1 MVIVTVGISD
11 IWDIVLQ
18 LSISIFQKKTVEQLL
33 FVWPEKY
40 EQCIQVDRL
49 LVAQNI
55 SQLTF
60 HLEAPP

>member
-1 MVIVTVGISD
+1 MIVAIGIPN
-11 IWDIVLQ
+11 IWDKILQ
-18 LSISIFQKKTVEQLL
+18 LSVPIFQEQAIKQLL
-33 FVWPEKY
+33 FVWPEEY